1 MANYNG
7 EHACKVDS
15 KGRVMMP
22 AALLKQ
28 FPADLRERFMINRSV
43 FQKCLVLYPMD
54 LWNETTEDLKK
65 LNRFVKDNDDFIR
78 QFTGGAVQV
87 ELDSTN
93 RVLLPKRL
101 ADFAGIST
109 DLVFIANLDKIEIWS
124 EGGYN
129 SVMSSYDPDS
139 YARLA
144 QKVMGGLSNQAGE

>member
-7 EHACKVDS
+7 EYACKVDS
-15 KGRVMMP
+15 KGRVMVP

-101 ADFAGIST
+101 ADFARINS
-109 DLVFIANLDKIEIWS
+109 DLVFTANLDKIEIWS
-124 EGGYN
+124 VSGHDSMMGT
-129 SVMSSYDPDS
+129 YDPDS
-139 YARLA
+139 FAALA
-144 QKVMGGLSNQAGE
+144 QKVMGGQSNQAGA